1 MTLPYLKWFQST
13 AVSLLLL
20 TLSLGAN
27 ASLTFSNLIIFGD
40 SLSDTGNVAQS
51 TGNLLGGPAGYGSNG
66 RFSNGQLW
74 HEYMATG
81 LGLSSTHSLAGGNNF
96 AYGGAQIDNAGGISV
111 GVLTQ
116 YEQYKSRIGANPFD
130 ADALYVA
137 WAGGNDMRALVG
149 NANPLN
155 AISSVMDGFRIMLTD
170 MVVRG
175 ASTLLVPNLP
185 NLGAIPEFRTS
196 ANAASAT
203 FVSNSWNQLLEQT
216 LIDIAKT
223 HLVDI
228 YLLDVFSIFDEILAN
243 PAAEGFTNTTGQ
255 CRSLFLGLIERS
267 CSQPNRFVFWDQIHP
282 TTAAHSVLG
291 REALLLLQSGQT
303 VYQRVPA
310 PVTLLL
316 LVSGLALLSRRYQ
329 PAVFKR

>member
-1 MTLPYLKWFQST
+1 MTLPFFKSCKT
-13 AVSLLLL
+13 IVVSLVFL
-20 TLSLGAN
+20 TLSLNAN

-51 TGNLLGGPAGYGSNG
+51 TGNLLGGPAGYGNNG
-66 RFSNGQLW
+66 RFSNGPLW
-74 HEYMATG
+74 HEYMAAG
-81 LGLSSTHSLAGGNNF
+81 LGLSSTHSLSGGNNF
-96 AYGGAQIDNAGGISV
+96 AYGGAEIDNAGGISV

-116 YEQYKSRIGANPFD
+116 YEQYKNRIGADPFD

-137 WAGGNDMRALVG
+137 WAGGNDMRGLVG
-149 NANPLN
+149 DADPLN
-155 AISSVMDGFRIMLTD
+155 AITNIMEGFRIMLTD

-175 ASTLLVPNLP
+175 ANTLLVPNLP

-196 ANAASAT
+196 ANATSAA
-203 FVSNSWNQLLEQT
+203 FVSSSWNQLLEQT

-223 HLVDI
+223 YLVDI
-228 YLLDVFSIFDEILAN
+228 YLFDVFSIFDEILAN

-255 CRSLFLGLIERS
+255 CRSLFLGFIERS
-267 CSQPNRFVFWDQIHP
+267 CAQADSYVFWDQIHP

-303 VYQRVPA
+303 VYQQVPA

-316 LVSGLALLSRRYQ
+316 FVSGLVILARRYQ
-329 PAVFKR
+329 ALAFKR